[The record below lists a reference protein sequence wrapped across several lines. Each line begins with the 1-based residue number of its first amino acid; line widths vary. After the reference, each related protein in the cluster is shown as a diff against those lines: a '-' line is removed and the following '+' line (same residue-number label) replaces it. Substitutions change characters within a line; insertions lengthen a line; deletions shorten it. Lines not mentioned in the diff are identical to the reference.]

1 MEHIILMLCSGR
13 INAILKP
20 SCKALSYTEAKTKR
34 HMLAGIDSNNNR
46 SNPTGIDGTRGN
58 LRETPCS
65 IISAR
70 SNYRTHAERTADN
83 RQPF

>member
-1 MEHIILMLCSGR
+1 MANDTSGPQGCVTVAHVLR
-13 INAILKP
+13 
-20 SCKALSYTEAKTKR
+20 EAG